1 MYKVSL
7 KALILLISISIY
19 SCDGNKSEDANPSSG
34 LNSCNDVDP
43 IVNLQEK
50 GDDLSL
56 NGYIWAEVLQN
67 VHHIDVIS
75 ALPVSGSIDGDTLN
89 YYVSSANPDG
99 VHDDKSV
106 WRLPFSVNQLS
117 TDYKLTVVYYCNP
130 KDEEGNQGGT
140 TGGDTGGGEDEPSV
154 SFEAE
159 YFYNP
164 GNLCDPG
171 GESLFIWDDRILI
184 NDTEDVA
191 SITGQTFNVKWPT
204 RPPHSFDA
212 DEGFL
217 LLYPIEEI
225 ESASLEMVNI
235 FGENKLSKQFNLQWF
250 ITNKPIDQGGASFDI
265 AYLSAN
271 INISDLLLGLS
282 QEELDN
288 YRSITFTIKYCGGKE
303 YKSTWQLD
311 L

>member
-1 MYKVSL
+1 MYKVSF
-7 KALILLISISIY
+7 KALILIISIGIY

-43 IVNLQEK
+43 IVTLQEK
-50 GDDLSL
+50 GDNLELD
-56 NGYIWAEVLQN
+56 GFIWAEVLQN
-67 VHHIDVIS
+67 VHHIEVIS
-75 ALPVSGSIDGDTLN
+75 AQPISGSIDGDTLD
-89 YYVSSANPDG
+89 YYVSTANPDG

-106 WRLPFSVNQLS
+106 WRLPFSVNQIS
-117 TDYKLTVVYYCNP
+117 EDYMLTVIYYCNP
-130 KDEEGNQGGT
+130 KDSEGGNQGGT
-140 TGGDTGGGEDEPSV
+140 TGGDTGGGDVEPSV
-154 SFEAE
+154 SFKAQ
-159 YFYNP
+159 YSYNP

-171 GESLFIWDDRILI
+171 GESLFIWDDRTLI
-184 NDTEDVA
+184 NDMEDVTT
-191 SITGQTFNVKWPT
+191 ITGQTFNIKWPT
-204 RPPHSFDA
+204 RSNA
-212 DEGFL
+212 GEGFL

-235 FGENKLSKQFNLQWF
+235 FGENKLSKQFNLDWF
-250 ITNKPIDQGGASFDI
+250 ITNKPIDPGGDSFDI

-303 YKSTWQLD
+303 HTSTWQLD